1 MTRKVG
7 ERIMIG
13 DNVVV
18 TVVKIANGLVRI
30 GVEAPASHVIV
41 RRELLDDRTQRSS
54 HDGSNLEP
62 GT

>member
-1 MTRKVG
+1 
-7 ERIMIG
+7 
-13 DNVVV
+13 
-18 TVVKIANGLVRI
+18 
-30 GVEAPASHVIV
+30 V